1 MYSSV
6 AQNLE
11 NKAKACVF
19 KDGIANEQLNKIGA
33 EKDPIKKRVTFNLEK
48 KEKFRVIESKD
59 RRIVH
64 FLFKPNVT
72 TKISAFCRKYKRF
85 LDGTLEEFDAE
96 EKKNFE
102 GYIARLKADE
112 LNDDD
117 ETGGKETN
125 PVKYEDMP
133 YDNF

>member
-1 MYSSV
+1 
-6 AQNLE
+6 
-11 NKAKACVF
+11 
-19 KDGIANEQLNKIGA
+19 
-33 EKDPIKKRVTFNLEK
+33 
-48 KEKFRVIESKD
+48 
-59 RRIVH
+59 
-64 FLFKPNVT
+64 
-72 TKISAFCRKYKRF
+72 
-85 LDGTLEEFDAE
+85 LEEFDTE

-133 YDNF
+133 YDNFQLSSDI